1 LRLPQAGPLASA
13 PLVAGDDPLRLR
25 GHWDLTLDEHASGQI
40 AIDRESGDLRP
51 SLETSA
57 PTALG
62 LRELSAQVQLDD
74 GQLRAQ
80 LSMDSERAGS
90 AKANMQAAVQRGQDG
105 SWGLDRSRPWHV
117 DVTGR
122 LPAIEALEPFFPQQ
136 ARANLRIAGRLAVS
150 LRIDGT
156 PQEPRANGSVEG
168 DDLRLAWIDQG
179 IRLQDG
185 RLRARVDG
193 DRMRIEELRF
203 EGPLRVAPA
212 DRRARDAVRGNP
224 VGSVSAS
231 GQVGLSDLAGSLQVQ
246 ARQLPVLQRSDR
258 WLLVSGDGKVE
269 LAPHRVSLNAALT
282 ADAGFL
288 DLSRPDI
295 PTLSDD
301 VHVIQPSGAPAATTP
316 SVTIGMDLAI
326 DLGSAFYLRG
336 NGLDARITGP
346 LRLQGEGRGPL
357 RVNGAVSIEQGTY
370 EGFGQRLSIR
380 YGRVNFQ
387 GPADNPGLDVLAVR
401 TDLPVEVGV
410 AVTGSVNRPI
420 VRLHS
425 DPPLPDYEA
434 LTWLALGRAPSDPR
448 TDNVALARLATGLLS
463 GSGEGI
469 PTRLAR
475 SIGIDEINLRS
486 ADAPAN
492 GTLLP
497 RQSVAGKL
505 TVDETTAAT
514 ATNQIISLGHRI
526 NDAITVSYEQT
537 VSGASNVVQ
546 VSYQLSRRLSLIGRA
561 GSDNALN
568 LVFSQPFD

>member
-1 LRLPQAGPLASA
+1 LPLTQAGPLASVSLD
-13 PLVAGDDPLRLR
+13 PGDDPLRLR

-51 SLETSA
+51 SLEASA

-90 AKANMQAAVQRGQDG
+90 VKASAQAAVQRGQDR
-105 SWGLDRSRPWHV
+105 SWGLDPSRPWHV
-117 DVTGR
+117 GVTGW

-156 PQEPRANGSVEG
+156 PGEPQASGRIEG

-185 RLRARVDG
+185 RLRARVER
-193 DRMRIEELRF
+193 DRMQIEELRF

-269 LAPHRVSLNAALT
+269 LAPHRVSLNATLA
-282 ADAGFL
+282 ADAGFV
-288 DLSRPDI
+288 DLSRTDI

-301 VHVIQPSGAPAATTP
+301 VHVIQPSRAPAAPTP
-316 SVTIGMDLAI
+316 GVTIAMNLAI

-346 LRLQGEGRGPL
+346 LRLQGEGHGPL
-357 RVNGAVSIEQGTY
+357 RVNGAVSIEQ

-387 GPADNPGLDVLAVR
+387 GYADNPGLDVLAVR

-410 AVTGSVNRPI
+410 AVTGSVTRPI

-505 TVDETTAAT
+505 TADETTTAAT

-568 LVFSQPFD
+568 LVFSLPFD